1 MSYSDREEN
10 NFNLIR
16 MIAAYLVILAHAT
29 AIQGRGTDIVV
40 RITGQTHSGQMAVFI
55 FTFLSGIFITK
66 SILHSDSWTFLKNR
80 FIRIYPELI
89 LCLVVILIIGGVF
102 TTRSQFDYWTNA
114 QTWKYFFANLLEIS
128 NEHFLPGVW
137 EGHPNQG
144 MNGVLWYITFEV
156 RVYLV
161 WILIKT
167 LGLFDEKEKANI
179 VLSILLVWV
188 IARPETMPLL
198 GSESSLYGL
207 VDFPQYTIT
216 FILGALFYLN
226 IKEVS
231 LTRGHL
237 FFIIIVMVI
246 FRHSSVATWVWAT
259 GFIVI
264 ALLVGTNERILS
276 IKVKDL
282 SYGIFLY
289 GWPTGQLVYEVMPNA
304 SAFMAAIVTAL
315 CATAF
320 AMVSERV
327 VYMVKNYIF
336 KFRKK
341 ELSEVR

>member
-1 MSYSDREEN
+1 MKYTDHEGN

-16 MIAAYLVILAHAT
+16 MVAAYLVILSHAT

-40 RITGQTHSGQMAVFI
+40 RLTGRTHSGQMAVFI

-66 SILHSDSWTFLKNR
+66 SILNYDSWTFFKKR
-80 FIRIYPELI
+80 FFRIYSELI
-89 LCLVVILIIGGVF
+89 LCLVVILILGGVF
-102 TTRSQFDYWTNA
+102 TTLSQLDYWTNA
-114 QTWKYFFANLLEIS
+114 QTWKYFIANVLEIT
-128 NEHFLPGVW
+128 NEHVLPGVF
-137 EGHPNQG
+137 EGHPSQG
-144 MNGVLWYITFEV
+144 MNGVLWYITFEI

-167 LGLFDEKEKANI
+167 LGLFDEKIKANI
-179 VLSILLVWV
+179 ALLILLVWV

-198 GSESSLYGL
+198 GNESSLYGM

-226 IKEVS
+226 ISEVE
-231 LTRGHL
+231 LQWGHAL
-237 FFIIIVMVI
+237 FMIIVMAI

-259 GFIVI
+259 GYIII
-264 ALLVGTNERILS
+264 ALIAGTNERILS

-304 SAFMAAIVTAL
+304 SALMAAIVTAIS
-315 CATAF
+315 ATALAF
-320 AMVSERV
+320 VSERI
-327 VYMVKNYIF
+327 VYMVKISLY
-336 KFRKK
+336 KLRKK
-341 ELSEVR
+341 I